1 MHPNEKSISH
11 SWLFS
16 ILQTAFDKSK
26 QLALR
31 VAKNQLKKLFEVIS
45 PETECRDTNL
55 ESTAHLY
62 DKLICAS
69 LIKENAT
76 LEATYITMVTSK
88 VNVSSH
94 EKCLQCWIF
103 VNRD

>member
-26 QLALR
+26 QLALQ
-31 VAKNQLKKLFEVIS
+31 VARNQLGKLFEVRS
-45 PETECRDTNL
+45 PERECRDTNL
-55 ESTAHLY
+55 ESTVHLY

-76 LEATYITMVTSK
+76 TEATYITVVTSE
-88 VNVSSH
+88 VIVSSH
-94 EKCLQCWIF
+94 ELLAGC
-103 VNRD
+103 